1 MSSRT
6 EPVPTDEWR
15 PAIGDVICTCGS
27 EHLRVV
33 ELVPEEDDVEVV
45 VEGGGSYSLRHC
57 GLDSVPHPGWEHYPS
72 LEAVLST
79 PHSTAAWPEV
89 VAALYREAHD
99 AAVSGA
105 YSNTKS
111 LCRQALRVAFEA
123 TGPANRRLIDSI
135 TNSVDQGRLPI
146 GIQEWAAEIDL
157 IRSEGIR
164 HEDSF
169 RLQDYHASDALLFT
183 MSCLQ
188 ILHDASLPS

>member
-6 EPVPTDEWR
+6 EPVSTDEWR

-33 ELVPEEDDVEVV
+33 ELIPEEDDVDVV

-57 GLDSVPHPGWEHYPS
+57 GLDLVPHPDWEHYPS

-99 AAVSGA
+99 AAISGA

-111 LCRQALRVAFEA
+111 LCRQALRVAFES
-123 TGPANRRLIDSI
+123 TGPANSRLIDLI
-135 TNSVDQGRLPI
+135 TSSVDQGRLPL

-157 IRSEGIR
+157 IGSEGMR
-164 HEDSF
+164 YED
-169 RLQDYHASDALLFT
+169 RLLLRDYHASDALLFT

-188 ILHDASLPS
+188 ILHDANLPS